1 MAIEKTL
8 TILKPDC
15 VTRGLMGKVIQR
27 LEEAEFRICAAKM
40 VHLTSETAG
49 SFYDV
54 HREKFFFPELI
65 EFMTSAP
72 VLVMVL
78 QRENAVV
85 ALRELIGATNP
96 QEAIP
101 GTVRRELAEDKQR
114 NIIHASDS
122 LENAKVEIQYFFS
135 KYEQLL
141 TTVKNYG

>member
-27 LEEAEFRICAAKM
+27 LEGAGFKIRAAKM
-40 VHLTSETAG
+40 VCLTAETAG
-49 SFYDV
+49 GFYDV
-54 HREKFFFPELI
+54 HREKPFFPELI

-72 VLVMVL
+72 VLVMAL
-78 QRENAVV
+78 ERENAVA

-96 QEAIP
+96 REAKP

-122 LENAKVEIQYFFS
+122 PENAQIEIQYFFS

-141 TTVKNYG
+141 TTVENHG

>member
-27 LEEAEFRICAAKM
+27 LEEAGFHVCAVRM
-40 VHLTSETAG
+40 VRLTSETAG
-49 SFYDV
+49 GFYDV
-54 HREKFFFPELI
+54 HREKSFFPDLI

-72 VLVMVL
+72 VLVMAL
-78 QRENAVV
+78 QRENAVA

-96 QEAIP
+96 REAKS
-101 GTVRRELAEDKQR
+101 GTLRRELAEDKQR

-122 LENAKVEIQYFFS
+122 PENAQIEIQYFFS
-135 KYEQLL
+135 KYDQLL
-141 TTVKNYG
+141 TTVENHG